1 MNNGDND
8 DHNKL
13 LSQLRELTIKE
24 LFMKYIEAKIG
35 PQEKRDWLPL
45 WLWDLIEV
53 LGDKLNKLYGNKT
66 IELPFKKY

>member
-8 DHNKL
+8 EHNKL
-13 LSQLRELTIKE
+13 LSQLRELTIKD
-24 LFMKYIEAKIG
+24 LFMEYIEAKIG

-53 LGDKLNKLYGNKT
+53 LEDKLNKLYGNKK
-66 IELPFKKY
+66 IESPFKKY